1 METNNLLNEEEQFKE
16 LRTLLKEMPKVDAPP
31 GFEADLMRRIN
42 SEKYATVQPG
52 LFAKIAA
59 FFKPV
64 PSAIAVGVVA
74 IVAVV
79 MLVNQPGE
87 IPGGDIKSPVQ
98 EQTIANKDAGKKVD
112 DKSDNSPEFEQ
123 KEQQQLAQNNTPPA
137 QQPGYRGFKQ
147 SDTPPPVYKSGGD
160 SFKEQP
166 SATAVSPTVSEKGDV
181 ISQGLK
187 PETKM
192 YSKNAAA
199 ATLHTASSIKKK
211 VDSLKNK
218 LSDTTSQK

>member
-31 GFEADLMRRIN
+31 GFEADLMRKIN
-42 SEKYATVQPG
+42 SEKYTTAQPG

-87 IPGGDIKSPVQ
+87 IPGGDIKTPVQ
-98 EQTIANKDAGKKVD
+98 EQTVARDAGKKAD

-137 QQPGYRGFKQ
+137 QPAYRGFKQ
-147 SDTPPPVYKSGGD
+147 SDTPPVVSRYGGD
-160 SFKEQP
+160 AFRDQP
-166 SATAVSPTVSEKGDV
+166 AATAVSPTKEDMASAVAESMK
-181 ISQGLK
+181 S
-187 PETKM
+187 ETKLFAK
-192 YSKNAAA
+192 SSTAS
-199 ATLHTASSIKKK
+199 TLHAASSIKKK

-218 LSDTTSQK
+218 LSDTTTQK

>member
-16 LRTLLKEMPKVDAPP
+16 LRTLLKEMPKVNAPP

-42 SEKYATVQPG
+42 SEKYATASPG

-59 FFKPV
+59 FFKPI
-64 PSAIAVGVVA
+64 PSAIAVGAVA
-74 IVAVV
+74 IVAIV

-87 IPGGDIKSPVQ
+87 IPGGDIKTPVQ
-98 EQTIANKDAGKKVD
+98 EQTVAKDAGKKAD
-112 DKSDNSPEFEQ
+112 DKSDNSPEFEH

-137 QQPGYRGFKQ
+137 QPEYRGFKQ

-166 SATAVSPTVSEKGDV
+166 AATAVSPTVFEMGDV
-181 ISQGLK
+181 VSKSLK

-192 YSKNAAA
+192 YPKSASA

-211 VDSLKNK
+211 VDSLKSK
-218 LSDTTSQK
+218 LSDTTTEK

>member
-87 IPGGDIKSPVQ
+87 IPGGDIKTPVQ
-98 EQTIANKDAGKKVD
+98 EQTIANKDAGKKAD

-147 SDTPPPVYKSGGD
+147 SDTPPPVSKYGGD
-160 SFKEQP
+160 AYRDQP
-166 SATAVSPTVSEKGDV
+166 AATAVSPTKEDMAGAVAESM
-181 ISQGLK
+181 K
-187 PETKM
+187 PETKLFAK
-192 YSKNAAA
+192 STTAS
-199 ATLHTASSIKKK
+199 TLHTASSIKKK

>member
-87 IPGGDIKSPVQ
+87 IPGGDIKTPVQ
-98 EQTIANKDAGKKVD
+98 EQTVAKDAGKKAD
-112 DKSDNSPEFEQ
+112 DKSDNSPEFEH

-137 QQPGYRGFKQ
+137 QPEYRGFKQ

-166 SATAVSPTVSEKGDV
+166 AATAVSPTKEDMAGAVAESM
-181 ISQGLK
+181 K
-187 PETKM
+187 PETKLFAK
-192 YSKNAAA
+192 STTAS
-199 ATLHTASSIKKK
+199 TLHAASSIKKK

>member
-1 METNNLLNEEEQFKE
+1 METNNLFNEEEQFKE

-42 SEKYATVQPG
+42 SEKYATAKPG
-52 LFAKIAA
+52 VFAKIAA

-79 MLVNQPGE
+79 LLVNQPGE
-87 IPGGDIKSPVQ
+87 IPGGDIKTPVQ
-98 EQTIANKDAGKKVD
+98 EQTVAKDAGKKVD
-112 DKSDNSPEFEQ
+112 DKSDNSPEFEH

-137 QQPGYRGFKQ
+137 QPEYRGFKQ
-147 SDTPPPVYKSGGD
+147 SETAPPVNKSAGET
-160 SFKEQP
+160 FKEQP
-166 SATAVSPTVSEKGDV
+166 SATAVSPTVSAMGDAM
-181 ISQGLK
+181 SESLK
-187 PETKM
+187 SETKI
-192 YSKNAAA
+192 YTKSVAAS
-199 ATLHTASSIKKK
+199 TLHTASSIKKK

>member
-16 LRTLLKEMPKVDAPP
+16 LRTLLKEMPKVNAPP

-42 SEKYATVQPG
+42 SEKYATASPG

-59 FFKPV
+59 FFKPI

-87 IPGGDIKSPVQ
+87 IPGGDIKTPVQ
-98 EQTIANKDAGKKVD
+98 EQTVAKDAGKKAD
-112 DKSDNSPEFEQ
+112 DKSDNSPEFEH

-137 QQPGYRGFKQ
+137 QPEYRGFKQ

-166 SATAVSPTVSEKGDV
+166 AATAVSPTKEDMAGAVAESM
-181 ISQGLK
+181 K
-187 PETKM
+187 PETKLFAK
-192 YSKNAAA
+192 STTAS
-199 ATLHTASSIKKK
+199 TLHAASSIKKK

>member
-42 SEKYATVQPG
+42 SEKYAIAQPG
-52 LFAKIAA
+52 LIAKIAA

-87 IPGGDIKSPVQ
+87 IPGGDVKTPVQ
-98 EQTIANKDAGKKVD
+98 EQTIANKDAGKKAD

-137 QQPGYRGFKQ
+137 QPAYRGFKQ

-166 SATAVSPTVSEKGDV
+166 SATAVSPTVSEMGDV

-192 YSKNAAA
+192 YSKSAA

-211 VDSLKNK
+211 VDSLKYK

>member
-42 SEKYATVQPG
+42 SEKYATAQPG

-64 PSAIAVGVVA
+64 PSAIAVGVIA

-87 IPGGDIKSPVQ
+87 IPGGDIKTPVQ
-98 EQTIANKDAGKKVD
+98 EQTIANKDAGKKAD

-137 QQPGYRGFKQ
+137 QPAYRGFKQ
-147 SDTPPPVYKSGGD
+147 SETPPVVSKYGED
-160 SFKEQP
+160 AYRDQP
-166 SATAVSPTVSEKGDV
+166 ATTSVSPTKENMAGAVAESMK
-181 ISQGLK
+181 S
-187 PETKM
+187 ETKL
-192 YSKNAAA
+192 YSKSATVS
-199 ATLHTASSIKKK
+199 TLHTASSIKKK
-211 VDSLKNK
+211 VDSLKSK
-218 LSDTTSQK
+218 QSDTTSHK

>member
-1 METNNLLNEEEQFKE
+1 METNNLHNEEEQFKE

-42 SEKYATVQPG
+42 SEKYATAKPG

-87 IPGGDIKSPVQ
+87 IPGGDIKTPVQ
-98 EQTIANKDAGKKVD
+98 EQTVVNKDAGKKVD
-112 DKSDNSPEFEQ
+112 DKSDNSPEFEH
-123 KEQQQLAQNNTPPA
+123 KEQEKLAKNNTPPA
-137 QQPGYRGFKQ
+137 QPEYRGFKQ
-147 SDTPPPVYKSGGD
+147 SEKPPVVSKYGGD
-160 SFKEQP
+160 AYRDQP
-166 SATAVSPTVSEKGDV
+166 AATAVSPTKEDMAGAVAESMK
-181 ISQGLK
+181 S
-187 PETKM
+187 ETKL
-192 YSKNAAA
+192 YTKSATVS
-199 ATLHTASSIKKK
+199 TLHAASSIKKK
-211 VDSLKNK
+211 ADSLKSQQ
-218 LSDTTSQK
+218 SDTTSQK

>member
-42 SEKYATVQPG
+42 SEKYATAQPG

-87 IPGGDIKSPVQ
+87 IPGGDIKTPVQ
-98 EQTIANKDAGKKVD
+98 EQTVARDAGKKAD

-137 QQPGYRGFKQ
+137 QPAYRGFKQ
-147 SDTPPPVYKSGGD
+147 SDTPPVVSRYGGD
-160 SFKEQP
+160 AFRDQP
-166 SATAVSPTVSEKGDV
+166 AATAVSPTKEDMAGAVAESMK
-181 ISQGLK
+181 S
-187 PETKM
+187 ETKLFAK
-192 YSKNAAA
+192 SSTAS
-199 ATLHTASSIKKK
+199 TLHAASSIKKK

>member
-42 SEKYATVQPG
+42 SEKYATAQPG

-87 IPGGDIKSPVQ
+87 IPGGDIKTPVQ
-98 EQTIANKDAGKKVD
+98 EQTIANKDAGKKAD
-112 DKSDNSPEFEQ
+112 DKSDNSPEFEH

-137 QQPGYRGFKQ
+137 QPAYRGFKQ

-166 SATAVSPTVSEKGDV
+166 SATAVSPTVSEMGDV

-192 YSKNAAA
+192 YSKSAA

-211 VDSLKNK
+211 VDSLKYK

>member
-42 SEKYATVQPG
+42 SEKYAIAQPG
-52 LFAKIAA
+52 LIAKIAA

-87 IPGGDIKSPVQ
+87 IPGGDVKTPVQ
-98 EQTIANKDAGKKVD
+98 EQTIANKDAGKKAH

-137 QQPGYRGFKQ
+137 QPAYRGFKQ

-166 SATAVSPTVSEKGDV
+166 SATAVSPTVSEMGDV

-192 YSKNAAA
+192 YSKSAA

-211 VDSLKNK
+211 VDSLKYK